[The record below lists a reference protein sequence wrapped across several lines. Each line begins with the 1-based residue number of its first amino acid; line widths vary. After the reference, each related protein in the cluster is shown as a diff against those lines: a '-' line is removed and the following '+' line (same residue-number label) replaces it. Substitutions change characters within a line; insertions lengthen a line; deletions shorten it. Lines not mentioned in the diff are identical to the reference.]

1 MKKVVHKS
9 FLFFAAI
16 LFFIAPQ
23 SCNQSG
29 KNQDQ
34 TQSEIH
40 EHEPSDSQAEH
51 HEHESMASDSLVL
64 NNGAKW
70 KADAPTNKNAGLL
83 IATGDQFAKKS
94 NRTLE
99 DYHAFGNDI
108 NAGINKMIN
117 ECTMEGA
124 PDQALHMWFLPVL
137 KQTSTLKNATDTIG
151 LNNLTSEMIHRL
163 HIYSN
168 YFE

>member
-1 MKKVVHKS
+1 MKKN
-9 FLFFAAI
+9 LFKFVLPFATAL
-16 LFFIAPQ
+16 LFIMPQ
-23 SCNQSG
+23 ACNQSG

-34 TQSEIH
+34 TQSETH
-40 EHEPSDSQAEH
+40 EHEPSDSQAEN
-51 HEHESMASDSLVL
+51 HEHESMVSDSLVL

-70 KADAPTNKNAGLL
+70 KADVPTNKNAGLL
-83 IATGDQFAKKS
+83 IATGDQFGKKS

-108 NAGINKMIN
+108 NSGINKMIN

-137 KQTSTLKNATDTIG
+137 KQTGTLKNATDTTG
-151 LNNLTSEMIHRL
+151 LGNLTSEMIHRL
-163 HIYSN
+163 HIYPD